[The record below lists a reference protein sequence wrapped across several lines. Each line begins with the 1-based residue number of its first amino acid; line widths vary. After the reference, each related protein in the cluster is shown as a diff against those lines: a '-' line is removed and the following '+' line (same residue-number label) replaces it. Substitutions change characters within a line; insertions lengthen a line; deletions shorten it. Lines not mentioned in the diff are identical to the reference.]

1 MKSALAATLLLLSA
15 AALAETG
22 SCRATANG
30 ARIQVNFSGSLIGGG
45 EGNVLLNGREISRF
59 ERGEARLNLLNQ
71 TMSGRNG
78 YGDVVRARVTN
89 LARNQGIVDQLTIPS
104 ADLNLRNIPVTCHL
118 N

>member
-45 EGNVLLNGREISRF
+45 EGNVLLNGH
-59 ERGEARLNLLNQ
+59 Q